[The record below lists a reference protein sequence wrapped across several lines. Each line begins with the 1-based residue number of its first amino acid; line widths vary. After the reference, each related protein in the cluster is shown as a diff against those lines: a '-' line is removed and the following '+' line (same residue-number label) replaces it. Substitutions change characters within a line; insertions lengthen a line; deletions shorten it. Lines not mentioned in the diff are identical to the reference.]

1 MDTPSPT
8 VQPGYRR
15 QTPPHRFGSSHAGF
29 AGREAILGPALRGL
43 VLFSCFP
50 LSPPHP
56 PPDTKRGHCFSG
68 RTHRSA
74 GQGPN
79 RTLVHP
85 KDGERTMKRCCG
97 ALILMVLG
105 SQVLAQEVL
114 PESPAPTS
122 PLIISED
129 MTAPAQV
136 YGPGDTSAHSHGGFL
151 SVNHNFPD
159 FIGWM
164 SNPLQNI
171 DPRAVTAIYP
181 IFGSAWV
188 DTNLPLPAA
197 DFQLYGPALTVA
209 LSDRFAV
216 GLNQGGYA
224 DVHLSTR
231 DANLLA
237 VVAPLGRQRLHDLL
251 RQDPRTLLAFLRK
264 HGLGLR
270 DLLELRRLAIAD
282 PLGRF
287 TDVEVGGDRSGWLN
301 LGGFA
306 QYTLIED
313 PAGQFLLTAGL
324 RWEAPCGSHEI
335 FQGH

>member
-74 GQGPN
+74 GPGPN

-151 SVNHNFPD
+151 SGNHNFPD

-181 IFGSAWV
+181 LFMSQWV
-188 DTNLPLPAA
+188 STAPPIPSG
-197 DFQLYGPALTVA
+197 DFQVYGPPITIA

-216 GLNQGGYA
+216 GINQGGWA
-224 DVHLSTR
+224 DIHFSR
-231 DANLLA
+231 NPAERA
-237 VVAPLGRQRLHDLL
+237 RLIQL
-251 RQDPRTLLAFLRK
+251 
-264 HGLGLR
+264 
-270 DLLELRRLAIAD
+270 D
-282 PLGRF
+282 PLGRCRAIE
-287 TDVEVGGDRSGWLN
+287 TDQTRNGWLN
-301 LGGFA
+301 LGGFF
-306 QYTLIED
+306 QYTLV
-313 PAGQFLLTAGL
+313 ANVQNQFLLTGGL
-324 RWEAPCGSHEI
+324 RWEVPCGSYDA
-335 FQGH
+335 FQGHGPLHLAPYLTAGK